1 MKIMKQH
8 LSTTVTDHF
17 PQEAWRTLDV
27 PNDSV
32 HEPNVQNQYVF
43 IRCIENVTIPDSTQ
57 MHNDNSEQTD
67 TDDTTQTPSNNF
79 FQGGQLQQAGMCLI
93 VRYERIR
100 HLLLQGKV
108 ELI

>member
-8 LSTTVTDHF
+8 LSTSVTDHF
-17 PQEAWRTLDV
+17 PQDAWRTLDI

-32 HEPNVQNQYVF
+32 HEPNRQNQFVF
-43 IRCIENVTIPDSTQ
+43 IRCIENVTIPDGNQ
-57 MHNDNSEQTD
+57 MNEEDSEQL
-67 TDDTTQTPSNNF
+67 DDDAINKPNNNF
-79 FQGGQLQQAGMCLI
+79 SQGGQLQQAGMCLI

-108 ELI
+108 ELV

>member
-1 MKIMKQH
+1 MKIMKHH

-17 PQEAWRTLDV
+17 PQEAWRTLDI
-27 PNDSV
+27 PNDAV

-43 IRCIENVTIPDSTQ
+43 IRCIESVTIPDSSSTQ
-57 MHNDNSEQTD
+57 MNDSQETD
-67 TDDTTQTPSNNF
+67 NETTTPSYNF
-79 FQGGQLQQAGMCLI
+79 SQGGQLQQAGMCLI

-100 HLLLQGKV
+100 HLLLEGKV

>member
-17 PQEAWRTLDV
+17 PQEAWRTLDI

-43 IRCIENVTIPDSTQ
+43 IRCIESVTIPDSTQ
-57 MHNDNSEQTD
+57 MNNDDSEQTD
-67 TDDTTQTPSNNF
+67 NDTTTPGYNF
-79 FQGGQLQQAGMCLI
+79 SQGGQLQQAGMCLI

-100 HLLLQGKV
+100 HLLLEGKV